1 MIVHKWKATA
11 SFAGGIAGYN
21 DGAITFSDES
31 EAITV
36 KSVSSIVVGQN
47 YVGGIAGF
55 NDENATIDVHYTL
68 IGGRIYAYGK
78 CAGGAFGLNASAKVL
93 NQELTIKPQ
102 SIQGQYFVG
111 GVIGANVV
119 NLTQNMTMSQMRT
132 DNILGRITGE
142 AFCGG
147 IVGYQRT
154 YAAGQLGTEELKN
167 VALEILPGLDSNG
180 VPAYPRNTLAVSQN
194 PNQLTITTTNNIPIQ
209 CRTVCRR
216 NRGLLR
222 ERQPFAS

>member
-93 NQELTIKPQ
+93 NQELTIKTTEY
-102 SIQGQYFVG
+102 S
-111 GVIGANVV
+111 GA
-119 NLTQNMTMSQMRT
+119 
-132 DNILGRITGE
+132 ILCWWCDRCKCCEPDTGYDYE
-142 AFCGG
+142 PDAH
-147 IVGYQRT
+147 R
-154 YAAGQLGTEELKN
+154 
-167 VALEILPGLDSNG
+167 
-180 VPAYPRNTLAVSQN
+180 
-194 PNQLTITTTNNIPIQ
+194 
-209 CRTVCRR
+209 
-216 NRGLLR
+216 
-222 ERQPFAS
+222 

>member
-1 MIVHKWKATA
+1 MIGNGYVGGIVGENSTNVTLKNCINQGVAAGYKQYVGGIVGYNQADSTIADCASYLSDYDNSVYNMIVHKWKATA

-102 SIQGQYFVG
+102 SIQGQVLLL
-111 GVIGANVV
+111 VV
-119 NLTQNMTMSQMRT
+119 
-132 DNILGRITGE
+132 
-142 AFCGG
+142 
-147 IVGYQRT
+147 
-154 YAAGQLGTEELKN
+154 
-167 VALEILPGLDSNG
+167 
-180 VPAYPRNTLAVSQN
+180 
-194 PNQLTITTTNNIPIQ
+194 
-209 CRTVCRR
+209 
-216 NRGLLR
+216 
-222 ERQPFAS
+222 